1 MKPSALPIHLPLTVD
16 QLIQELDTLNPPV
29 TLTAPAKPEDL
40 IELAHRVGRRSIVD
54 ELLRLQRQGADHG
67 R

>member
-1 MKPSALPIHLPLTVD
+1 MTVD
-16 QLIQELDTLNPPV
+16 QLIQELDALNQPV
-29 TLTAPAKPEDL
+29 TLTVPAKPEDL

-54 ELLRLQRQGADHG
+54 ELIRLQKQGADNG

>member
-1 MKPSALPIHLPLTVD
+1 MTVD

-29 TLTAPAKPEDL
+29 TLTAPAKAEDL

-54 ELLRLQRQGADHG
+54 ELIRLQRQGADDG